1 MGLPRD
7 VFYEIVRVFR
17 GSLPLPEVAGVDRGR
32 RDRAAIAGAAAFRPV
47 DASEAGLAA
56 QIVLSEAWAAECLR
70 LSGERGRDFSGAMR
84 CRAQAL
90 GLMRDA
96 KGARRLLAKTQA
108 GRMAMERDEAAAGRA
123 EMAEHVAAG
132 MMGEAL
138 EALSARESEAGAVVD
153 TAVVDGSVRHA
164 SAMEHAPEIGLGA
177 FSEIYSRG
185 TIDETRLRA
194 REPEIASEDETGQG
208 GDFLLNG
215 VKGTTVP
222 LRGEVG
228 GAPSGVWGKAR

>member
-1 MGLPRD
+1 MRWRIGIRPTVLLELLVCVLYLDSMTDMQATRAESQPDWRLGLPRD

-17 GSLPLPEVAGVDRGR
+17 GALPLPEVAGVDRGR

-108 GRMAMERDEAAAGRA
+108 GRVAMERDEAAAGRA
-123 EMAEHVAAG
+123 EMAEHVAVE

-138 EALSARESEAGAVVD
+138 GALSARESEAEAVADAPVAD
-153 TAVVDGSVRHA
+153 AGDVADGSVRGA
-164 SAMEHAPEIGLGA
+164 SPTERAPEIGFGA
-177 FSEIYSRG
+177 FFLHLPR
-185 TIDETRLRA
+185 TI
-194 REPEIASEDETGQG
+194 
-208 GDFLLNG
+208 
-215 VKGTTVP
+215 
-222 LRGEVG
+222 
-228 GAPSGVWGKAR
+228 